1 MVILPAETR
10 AALTGTADPSELTT
24 RTVAAYFAGL
34 LAAVQDR
41 VLVVSD
47 RPGGLRM
54 RTPPR

>member
-1 MVILPAETR
+1 
-10 AALTGTADPSELTT
+10 
-24 RTVAAYFAGL
+24 VAAYFAGL